1 MSARKCQNCGSTDI
15 EADSARADAICTGCG
30 TVLESGMIVSDVT
43 FMDNGCGGS
52 SATGTF
58 VHGDRK
64 GGSNNFGGNFQTGV
78 GRESREVTLKN
89 ARFKIVALARQLRL
103 RPDHVDMSF
112 YFYKLP
118 LSSIWPGAGRVPT

>member
-1 MSARKCQNCGSTDI
+1 MAVGVRPPQ
-15 EADSARADAICTGCG
+15 ERLCT
-30 TVLESGMIVSDVT
+30 ESGKEAAKFLWET
-43 FMDNGCGGS
+43 FRLGL
-52 SATGTF
+52 A
-58 VHGDRK
+58 
-64 GGSNNFGGNFQTGV
+64 
-78 GRESREVTLKN
+78 ESREVTLKN